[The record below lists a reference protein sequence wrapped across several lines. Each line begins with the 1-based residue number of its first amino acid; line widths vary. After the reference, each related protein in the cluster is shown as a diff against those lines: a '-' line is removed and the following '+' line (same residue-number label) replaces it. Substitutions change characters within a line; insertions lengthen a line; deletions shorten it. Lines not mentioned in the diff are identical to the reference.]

1 MELTK
6 RATDNALVV
15 DIVGKLD
22 TQTAGS
28 AMDQLR
34 EYLGANDGNLLINLS
49 GLDFVSSSGLRV
61 ILRAAKLMRT
71 KGGDMKVCG
80 ARGVVKEVLEISGFD
95 SLLDLHDEEAQAL
108 AAF

>member
-6 RATDNALVV
+6 RVLDNTVVV
-15 DIVGKLD
+15 DIAGSLD

-28 AMDQLR
+28 AIDALQVHL
-34 EYLGANDGNLLINLS
+34 DTSPDHLLINLS

-61 ILRAAKLMRT
+61 ILRAAKRVRAY
-71 KGGDMKVCG
+71 GGKMKVCG
-80 ARGVVKEVLEISGFD
+80 AQGMVKEVLEISGFD
-95 SLLDLHDEEAQAL
+95 RLLELHDEEAQAL